1 MRVKITDLIQIILRN
16 KMFFLKN
23 KNISL
28 RFPKGQYREGIK
40 FEEKLI
46 TEIYKTPFDSS
57 LTALGSL
64 KCKYSF

>member
-1 MRVKITDLIQIILRN
+1 
-16 KMFFLKN
+16 MFFLKN